1 MQIGHALGD
10 KFLSQAPAAPLPGWI
25 RSRQVDFIFEV
36 GKRPAK
42 PRQLVF
48 ENDVRTRAHTIKE
61 RHRSSE
67 FEIVDITQH
76 RNHRCDPAP
85 GRNENYAFVECLVK
99 VKPAVRSACF
109 HREAWL
115 GPLIKKNRYTSIFH
129 ALGCDFDIVLVD
141 RRRGNGV
148 RPPYSLSINRP
159 LERQKLSW
167 LSAKLSF
174 V

>member
-10 KFLSQAPAAPLPGWI
+10 KFLGQAPAAPLPGWI
-25 RSRQVDFIFEV
+25 RSRQAHFILEV

-48 ENDVRTRAHTIKE
+48 ENDVRTRAHTIEK
-61 RHRSSE
+61 RHSSSE

-76 RNHRCDPAP
+76 RSHGCNPTS

-99 VKPAVRSACF
+99 VKPSVRSACF

-129 ALGCDFDIVLVD
+129 ALGRDFHIVLVD
-141 RRRGNGV
+141 PRRRNGV
-148 RPPYSLSINRP
+148 RPPYSLAINRP
-159 LERQKLSW
+159 LERQELPW
-167 LSAKLSF
+167 LSTKPSF